1 MHNGRCCNRNMDKV
15 YGWRSSEKTSIKAIV
30 LNYYGL
36 QVIMHYFE
44 KKSNFK
50 LTDLTVILREQK
62 NNENFS

>member
-1 MHNGRCCNRNMDKV
+1 MDKV

-50 LTDLTVILREQK
+50 LTDLTVILRE
-62 NNENFS
+62 